1 MGMQTRE
8 RLIQE
13 TEGLSEPLLQEV
25 LIFLQSLKIQSPDS
39 TTITNETQLLERIDY
54 LETLL
59 GIQKG
64 LESFDRGE
72 GIPAAIALDSLR
84 QKLNIPHKT

>member
-1 MGMQTRE
+1 MGMQIRE

-25 LIFLQSLKIQSPDS
+25 LIFLQSIKIKSPS
-39 TTITNETQLLERIDY
+39 TPNEIQLLERIDY

-72 GIPAAIALDSLR
+72 GIPVAIALDSLR
-84 QKLNIPHKT
+84 QKFNIPPKE

>member
-1 MGMQTRE
+1 MQTRE

-13 TEGLSEPLLQEV
+13 TEGLSEPLLEEV
-25 LIFLQSLKIQSPDS
+25 LNFLQLLKIQSPHS
-39 TTITNETQLLERIDY
+39 SIAANEVQLLERIDY

-59 GIQKG
+59 GVQKG

-72 GIPAAIALDSLR
+72 GIPATIALNSLR
-84 QKLNIPHKT
+84 QKFNIPSRT

>member
-25 LIFLQSLKIQSPDS
+25 LNFLQSLKIQSHS
-39 TTITNETQLLERIDY
+39 TPIMNESQLLERVDY

-64 LESFDRGE
+64 LASFDRGE

-84 QKLNIPHKT
+84 QKLNIPPKT

>member
-1 MGMQTRE
+1 MQTRE

-13 TEGLSEPLLQEV
+13 TEGLSEPLLEEV
-25 LIFLQSLKIQSPDS
+25 LKFLQLIKIQPSHSISVPDE
-39 TTITNETQLLERIDY
+39 TTLLERIDY

-64 LESFDRGE
+64 LETFDRGE
-72 GIPAAIALDSLR
+72 GIPAVDALNSLR
-84 QKLNIPHKT
+84 QKLNIPPRS

>member
-25 LIFLQSLKIQSPDS
+25 LIFLQSIKIKSPS
-39 TTITNETQLLERIDY
+39 KPNETQLLERIDY
-54 LETLL
+54 LEALL

-84 QKLNIPHKT
+84 QKLNILPKT

>member
-13 TEGLSEPLLQEV
+13 TEGLSEPSLQEV
-25 LIFLQSLKIQSPDS
+25 LTFLQSLKIQSPS
-39 TTITNETQLLERIDY
+39 MPVTNETPLLERIDY
-54 LETLL
+54 LEALL

-72 GIPAAIALDSLR
+72 GIPATIALDSLR
-84 QKLNIPHKT
+84 QKLNIPPQE